1 MENTPSVSSP
11 PPSSSFLP
19 VSPPLFPKPSH
30 THTHTHTTV
39 LPFPFS
45 PLIHP
50 PVWFCGTDAGSA
62 EEKYRGVKHVCSPMK
77 RAERTGR
84 KCEMT
89 LKINVSLGERETLRG
104 PKIAGQT
111 KAWINQSFSF
121 LPSSSFFPLHFFFF
135 FFERKP
141 LSSLTYTA
149 TPRLLGY
156 DTCGCHPQTEGAS
169 FFFFFFFFA
178 SAKRQPSFLFSFFS
192 SIIWNLKEQKWKHM
206 HCQLGEHQA
215 QYEGDVLQINLYK
228 DGLVFQMCH
237 GNRDDS

>member
-1 MENTPSVSSP
+1 MCTQRAQTSYQQGQRQCSVIGDGPDGETTIFKNKHVAQHDGLRQKDYVRPKLQMENTPSVSSP

-19 VSPPLFPKPSH
+19 VSPPLFPKPSHTH

-111 KAWINQSFSF
+111 KA
-121 LPSSSFFPLHFFFF
+121 
-135 FFERKP
+135 
-141 LSSLTYTA
+141 
-149 TPRLLGY
+149 
-156 DTCGCHPQTEGAS
+156 
-169 FFFFFFFFA
+169 
-178 SAKRQPSFLFSFFS
+178 
-192 SIIWNLKEQKWKHM
+192 
-206 HCQLGEHQA
+206 
-215 QYEGDVLQINLYK
+215 
-228 DGLVFQMCH
+228 
-237 GNRDDS
+237 